1 MDNFAGE
8 MSWTSLTVLTVPDTS
23 GGNFYSVCWLH
34 GLPYFY
40 AYSKELRLQEKYEI
54 ILNVVLYIA
63 CNLNI
68 LSLSEK
74 YQICFNAWNNVM

>member
-8 MSWTSLTVLTVPDTS
+8 MSWTCLTGLTVPDTS
-23 GGNFYSVCWLH
+23 GGNFYFACWLH

-54 ILNVVLYIA
+54 ILNVVLYQA
-63 CNLNI
+63 CIPNL
-68 LSLSEK
+68 LSLTEK
-74 YQICFNAWNNVM
+74 YQSFNVWINVT